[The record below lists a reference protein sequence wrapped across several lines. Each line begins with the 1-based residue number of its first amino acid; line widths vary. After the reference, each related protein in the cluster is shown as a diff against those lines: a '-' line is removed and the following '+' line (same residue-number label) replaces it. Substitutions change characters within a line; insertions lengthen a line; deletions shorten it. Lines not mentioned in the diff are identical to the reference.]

1 MYCWNADLKGLKVF
15 SEILNENSLRCRRFY
30 SCIFTITLLLIV
42 IGKLSASVIRIDGGF
57 EDWKDI
63 KICANDPKGDA
74 KGAFDITKVYV
85 TNQGSI
91 LYLRF
96 DTTNL
101 LNLQNGPEAEGTLL
115 TIINLPNKQE
125 LVLDM
130 RGRRAFLNDNVK
142 ERIPWDRLK
151 YIVGPTY
158 AQNEFEIQVDLVEFN
173 INDGDTI
180 SIQFDGSDQ
189 LSAPVTFTFSHPSE
203 TPKRRSHSRYSGT
216 DVRIVS
222 FNTYYEGLSDSDRQ
236 EAMGRLLN
244 SVNGDVYCFQEEWK
258 TEGHGKILKR
268 LMPPENKGRWHI
280 HKVQGN
286 VIASKHPLKTL
297 PSKNDRYAAAYIE
310 MAEKQ
315 LFIINVHLKAMGYID
330 SREDRLRVRQ
340 VNDILA
346 TIDEIYKGKYNEDDT
361 LDTQPAIVMLGDFNL
376 VGSRTPLD
384 MIIDKKDYGLKDW
397 LIPNLIGESIVTW
410 RGGPR
415 ASFSPGKLDYIV
427 FSTRTLIPKNG
438 FLLNSELLNQKE
450 LNQLKM
456 EADDSK
462 LSDHLLITV
471 DFQFSDSI
479 SQISYCCWGVK
490 KHSLYN

>member
-1 MYCWNADLKGLKVF
+1 MKGLKVF
-15 SEILNENSLRCRRFY
+15 LEILNGKSLRSRQIH
-30 SCIFTITLLLIV
+30 SCLFAIALSLIV
-42 IGKLSASVIRIDGGF
+42 TGKLSASVIRIDGGF

-74 KGAFDITKVYV
+74 KGAFDITKVYAAS
-85 TNQGSI
+85 QGSI

-96 DTTNL
+96 DTTKL
-101 LNLQNGPEAEGTLL
+101 LNIQNGPKAEGTLL
-115 TIINLPNKQE
+115 VKINLPNKQE

-130 RGRRAFLNDNVK
+130 RGRRAFLNDSEK

-158 AQNEFEIQVDLVEFN
+158 AQNEFEIQVDLSVFN
-173 INDGDTI
+173 INDGDVI

-189 LSAPVTFTFSHPSE
+189 LNAPFKFTFSSSPE
-203 TPKRRSHSRYSGT
+203 TPKRRSYRRNPGT
-216 DVRIVS
+216 GVRIVS

-268 LMPPENKGRWHI
+268 LMPPKGKGQWHI

-286 VIASKHPLKTL
+286 VIASKYPLEVL
-297 PSKNDRYAAAYIE
+297 PSNNDRYAAAYIE
-310 MAEKQ
+310 LAGKQ

-330 SREDRLRVRQ
+330 SREDRLRIEQ
-340 VNDILA
+340 VKDILD
-346 TIDEIYKGKYNEDDT
+346 TIGEIYKGKYNKDDAPGKR
-361 LDTQPAIVMLGDFNL
+361 PAIVMLGDFNL

-384 MIIDKKDYGLKDW
+384 MIIDKKDYSLKDW

-410 RGGPR
+410 RGGSR
-415 ASFSPGKLDYIV
+415 SSFSPGKLDYIV
-427 FSTRTLIPKNG
+427 YSTKTLIPKNG
-438 FLLNSELLNQKE
+438 FLTNSELLNRTE
-450 LNQLKM
+450 RRQLKLD
-456 EADDSK
+456 ADDSK
-462 LSDHLLITV
+462 ISDHLLITV
-471 DFQFSDSI
+471 DFQFSDSR
-479 SQISYCCWGVK
+479 K
-490 KHSLYN
+490 N

>member
-1 MYCWNADLKGLKVF
+1 LKGLKVF
-15 SEILNENSLRCRRFY
+15 SEILNGKSLHRGRFH
-30 SCIFTITLLLIV
+30 SRLFAIALSLIV
-42 IGKLSASVIRIDGGF
+42 IGRLSASVIRIDGGF
-57 EDWKDI
+57 EDWKEV

-74 KGAFDITKVYV
+74 KGAFDITKVYA
-85 TNQGSI
+85 TSQGSI

-115 TIINLPNKQE
+115 LTINLPNKQE
-125 LVLDM
+125 LILDM
-130 RGRRAFLNDNVK
+130 RGRRAFLNDSEK

-158 AQNEFEIQVDLVEFN
+158 AQNEFEIQVDLGEFN
-173 INDGDTI
+173 INCGDAI

-189 LSAPVTFTFSHPSE
+189 LSAPVEFTFSQSPE
-203 TPKRRSHSRYSGT
+203 TPNRRSHSRYPGT
-216 DVRIVS
+216 DMRIVS
-222 FNTYYEGLSDSDRQ
+222 FNTYYEGLSDSNRQ

-258 TEGHGKILKR
+258 TEGHGEILKR
-268 LMPPENKGRWHI
+268 LMPPESKGRWHI

-286 VIASKHPLKTL
+286 VIASKYPLKAL
-297 PSKNDRYAAAYIE
+297 PSKNDRYAAAYIGL
-310 MAEKQ
+310 AEKQ

-330 SREDRLRVRQ
+330 SREDRLRIEQ

-346 TIDEIYKGKYNEDDT
+346 TIDEIYKGKYNEDDAPG
-361 LDTQPAIVMLGDFNL
+361 TQPGIVMLGDFNL
-376 VGSRTPLD
+376 VGSRKPLD
-384 MIIDKKDYGLKDW
+384 MIIDKKVYGLKDW

-427 FSTRTLIPKNG
+427 YSTKTLIPKNG
-438 FLLNSELLNQKE
+438 FLTNSELLNQIE
-450 LNQLKM
+450 LRQLKLD
-456 EADDSK
+456 AADSK
-462 LSDHLLITV
+462 ISDHLLITV
-471 DFQFSDSI
+471 DFQFSDSAE
-479 SQISYCCWGVK
+479 
-490 KHSLYN
+490 N